1 MSSREAL
8 ERFVTLLLRWN
19 RTINLVSRGDE
30 AAIWE
35 RHIADSL
42 QLAPLLPPGVAR
54 AVDLGSGAGF
64 PGLVVAHA
72 TGVPFELIEA
82 DQRKAAF
89 LREAARLLKAPVRIH
104 AARIEDTLIPAAP
117 VVTARAL
124 ARLPRLLD
132 LAAPKLE
139 VGGVALFLKG
149 ATGSDEL
156 TDARREWHMR
166 VEQTPS
172 RTAPGAVIYRISELR
187 RVSRFA

>member
-8 ERFVTLLLRWN
+8 GRFVSLLLRWN

-42 QLAPLLPPGVAR
+42 QLVPLLPPGAAR
-54 AVDLGSGAGF
+54 AVDLGSGGGF

-72 TGVPFELIEA
+72 TGVLFDLIEA

-149 ATGSDEL
+149 ARGSDEL

>member
-30 AAIWE
+30 SAIWE

-42 QLAPLLPPGVAR
+42 QLAPLFPPGAAR
-54 AVDLGSGAGF
+54 GIDLGSGGGF
-64 PGLVVAHA
+64 PGLVLAHA
-72 TGVPFELIEA
+72 TGVLFDLIEA

-89 LREAARLLKAPVRIH
+89 LREAARLLEAPARVH
-104 AARIEDTLIPAAP
+104 AARIEDAPIPPAP

-124 ARLPRLLD
+124 AGLPRLLE

-139 VGGVALFLKG
+139 VGGVGLFLKG
-149 ATGSDEL
+149 ATGFDEL

-187 RVSRFA
+187 RVPRSA